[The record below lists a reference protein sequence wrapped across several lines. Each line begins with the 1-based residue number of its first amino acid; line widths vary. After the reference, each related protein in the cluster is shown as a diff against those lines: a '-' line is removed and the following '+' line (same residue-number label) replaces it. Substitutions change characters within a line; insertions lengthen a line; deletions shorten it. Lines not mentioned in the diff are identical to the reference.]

1 MKTDLLPEFF
11 RTNRQSL
18 IIALIIICAAV
29 SLSAY
34 WLSNRPRAPR
44 ADVKVVIP
52 QVTTLAIKVI
62 DHPTT
67 IYAMGNVI
75 PSQSV
80 NLTSRISGMVTEL
93 GENFIEGGLLKKG
106 EKIVQL
112 DPTDFKLVI
121 QQKQS
126 DLAQAEFNL
135 KLEQGQQA
143 IAKREFELLGG
154 NLSDQELEL
163 VLRKPHLK
171 AAANKVQAAKARLK
185 QAELDLKRTL
195 TVSPFEA
202 IILQRNANIGSWIST
217 FSTGT
222 PLAKLVGTHSFWI
235 DTSLPMDKLKW
246 LSIPGI
252 SDEPASDVKIS
263 YESAWGKG
271 IYRTATV
278 KRLKAE
284 VEASGRMAKLII
296 EVKDPLS
303 QQKTN
308 KNAPPMILGTFV
320 RVAITGRMLHDVIAL
335 PESTLHDGRY
345 LWLVD
350 KQQVL
355 IVKEVDPVWAEQGM
369 IYLPKQQLPEN
380 IQVISSNL
388 STPVNGMQIHSIKPT
403 QY

>member
-1 MKTDLLPEFF
+1 MLTEFF
-11 RTNRQSL
+11 RTNRQSI
-18 IIALIIICAAV
+18 IIALIIIGVSV

-34 WLSNRPRAPR
+34 WLMNQPRAPR
-44 ADVKVVIP
+44 ISVPTAIP
-52 QVTTLAIKVI
+52 QVTTIPVKII
-62 DHPTT
+62 DHAMT

-112 DPTDFKLVI
+112 DPTDFRLI
-121 QQKQS
+121 IDQKKS

-143 IAKREFELLGG
+143 IARREFELLGS
-154 NLSDQELEL
+154 NLSEQEMEL

-171 AAANKVQAAKARLK
+171 AAASKVGAAKASLR

-195 TVSPFEA
+195 TVAPFDA

-222 PLAKLVGTHSFWI
+222 PLAKLAGTQSFWV
-235 DTSLPMDKLKW
+235 DASVPMDKLKW
-246 LSIPGI
+246 ISIPGI
-252 SDEPASDVKIS
+252 SVDAASEVKIS
-263 YESAWGKG
+263 YESAWGKSIFRKG
-271 IYRTATV
+271 RV

-284 VEASGRMAKLII
+284 VEPSGRMAKLII
-296 EVKDPLS
+296 EVPDPLS
-303 QQKTN
+303 QLAEN
-308 KNAPPMILGTFV
+308 KKAPPLVLGTFV
-320 RVAITGRMLHDVIAL
+320 RAAITGNTLRDVIAL

-350 KQQVL
+350 DRNIL
-355 IVKEVDPVWAEQGM
+355 IIKDIKPVWAEQGM
-369 IYLPKQQLPEN
+369 IYLPKDQLPEKV
-380 IQVISSNL
+380 QVITSDL
-388 STPVNGMQIHSIKPT
+388 STPVSGMKIRRIESKPL
-403 QY
+403 